1 MPAKRRQPTLEQ
13 YMSKSISTWRLAAGD
28 DPEEESESRP
38 GPSETSPGGSRE
50 GRWQTVAR
58 TAGLLPAQIIG
69 GRLEAEGIPVR
80 VWQEGAGR
88 ALGLTVGML
97 GAGHVMVPESYA
109 EQARQIL
116 AESEVGEWDEE
127 E

>member
-1 MPAKRRQPTLEQ
+1 
-13 YMSKSISTWRLAAGD
+13 MSNAAAQMWPMNDHEEGANDPVVDNHAST
-28 DPEEESESRP
+28 
-38 GPSETSPGGSRE
+38 TTPGGNKE
-50 GRWQTVAR
+50 GQWQTVAQ

-69 GRLEAEGIPVR
+69 GRLEAEGIPTR

-97 GAGHVMVPESYA
+97 GAGHVMVPEEYV
-109 EQARQIL
+109 EQALEIL
-116 AESEVGEWDEE
+116 AEAEAMEDLEGWDEE

>member
-1 MPAKRRQPTLEQ
+1 LEKL
-13 YMSKSISTWRLAAGD
+13 MSDSVSAWHLAAGD
-28 DPEEESESRP
+28 DPEATPENQP
-38 GPSETSPGGSRE
+38 HPSDTTPGGSRE

-58 TAGLLPAQIIG
+58 TAGLLPAQIMA
-69 GRLEAEGIPVR
+69 GRLESEGIPVR

-97 GAGHVMVPESYA
+97 GTGHVMVPESYG
-109 EQARQIL
+109 EKARQIL
-116 AESEVGEWDEE
+116 AQAEEEEWDEE